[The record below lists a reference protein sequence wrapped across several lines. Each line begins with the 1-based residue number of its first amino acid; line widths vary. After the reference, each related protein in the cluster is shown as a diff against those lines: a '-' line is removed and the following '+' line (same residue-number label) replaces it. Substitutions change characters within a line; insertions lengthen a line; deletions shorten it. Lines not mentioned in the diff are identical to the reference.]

1 MNIAII
7 PARGG
12 SKRIKNK
19 NIKNFLGKPIISYV
33 IKQAIKSKLFDC
45 IIVSTDSTK
54 IKKISEKYGAKVL
67 FKRPANLSNDKART
81 QDVIIHSLN
90 WLKKKNVKFQYVCCL
105 YPTSILLKVND
116 LKKSLNL
123 LKNNRYSFVMSAQ
136 RYSTQI
142 ERAFKLL
149 KKKIILV
156 DKKKFTKNSQYLED
170 FYHDAGQFY
179 WGTPKAWYSKSTV
192 LNNKSTIYELKKYQA
207 VDINTLDDW
216 KFAEKLYKLS
226 N

>member
-1 MNIAII
+1 MV
-7 PARGG
+7 RHFGE
-12 SKRIKNK
+12 SQR
-19 NIKNFLGKPIISYV
+19 V
-33 IKQAIKSKLFDC
+33 D
-45 IIVSTDSTK
+45 
-54 IKKISEKYGAKVL
+54 E
-67 FKRPANLSNDKART
+67 KRPANLSDDKART

-105 YPTSILLKVND
+105 YPTSTLLKVND

-136 RYSTQI
+136 KYSTQI

-149 KKKIILV
+149 KNKIILI
-156 DKKKFTKNSQYLED
+156 DKKKFTKNSQYFKD

-179 WGTPKAWYSKSTV
+179 WGTSKAWYSKSTV

-207 VDINTLDDW
+207 VDINTMEDW
-216 KFAEKLYKLS
+216 ELAEKLYKL
-226 N
+226 NY